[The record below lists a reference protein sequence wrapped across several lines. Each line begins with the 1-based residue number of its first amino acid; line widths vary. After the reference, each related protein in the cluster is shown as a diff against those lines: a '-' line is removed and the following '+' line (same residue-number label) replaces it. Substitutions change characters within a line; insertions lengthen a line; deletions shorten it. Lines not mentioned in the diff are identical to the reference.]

1 MIRVS
6 FSAGR
11 AFSLPGGARKVGET
25 PITLARWKSEY
36 CGLRVDQAKK
46 LKEPEEDMKTSLDP
60 DSTKLEGHVNADLFY
75 DNDPQAQSDL
85 TVEIVS

>member
-1 MIRVS
+1 
-6 FSAGR
+6 
-11 AFSLPGGARKVGET
+11 
-25 PITLARWKSEY
+25 
-36 CGLRVDQAKK
+36 
-46 LKEPEEDMKTSLDP
+46 MKTSLDP